1 MKVSCILFTLLF
13 VLFSC
18 QESEKE
24 RISRLV
30 KEWDGKE
37 IVFPDRPV
45 FTIQGRDIA
54 SCPSGNSPYKVL
66 TYIDSLGCASC
77 KLQLPRWKFSRRRWF
92 SAIRA
97 TSTGHSSARR
107 RMFIAISPLPGY
119 ELRLWEQRSSF
130 DF

>member
-37 IVFPDRPV
+37 IVFPTAQSSPFKGV
-45 FTIQGRDIA
+45 IQFPALRE
-54 SCPSGNSPYKVL
+54 
-66 TYIDSLGCASC
+66 T
-77 KLQLPRWKFSRRRWF
+77 LP
-92 SAIRA
+92 IRC
-97 TSTGHSSARR
+97 
-107 RMFIAISPLPGY
+107 
-119 ELRLWEQRSSF
+119 
-130 DF
+130 

>member
-37 IVFPDRPV
+37 IVFPDRSV
-45 FTIQGRDIA
+45 FTIQGRDTV

-97 TSTGHSSARR
+97 TVH
-107 RMFIAISPLPGY
+107 
-119 ELRLWEQRSSF
+119 WSF
-130 DF
+130 MTCRFAVF